1 MHHHRPRAAL
11 ITLEQQLTRTRGRS
25 ARIAVTAAIGTTL
38 ALTAAACASSNSGA
52 SGSAATTG
60 AASPIPAKDNLKAA
74 GCPSTI
80 VLQTDW
86 NPEAEHGGQYQLLGP
101 NPSINTGA
109 KSVTSELVA
118 HGGVDTGVKLQIR
131 AGGPAIGY
139 QTVTSQLYKDS
150 SITLGY
156 LGTDEQIALS
166 KSQPTVAV
174 MAGMEKSPQIIQWSP
189 QKHPT
194 WKTIADIGKT
204 NTKVLY
210 FQGATYMDYLIGKG
224 ILKQS
229 QADGSYDGTPTNF
242 VASGGTYAV
251 QGFAT
256 AEPYTWS
263 HDVRAWDKPL
273 KYQLIADTGYN
284 FYQQSI
290 GVRKDKLA
298 ALKPCLAKLVPIMQ
312 QAVADYIT
320 HPAATNK
327 LILDLVTQYNN
338 GWVYTQGTAN
348 YADATMKSL
357 GIIGNGPDSTLGNF
371 DDSRVQQLIN
381 ILKPIYQAKNKPILA
396 GLVPSDLVTNQF
408 IDPSIGLKF

>member
-1 MHHHRPRAAL
+1 MAA
-11 ITLEQQLTRTRGRS
+11 
-25 ARIAVTAAIGTTL
+25 TAAIGTAL
-38 ALTAAACASSNSGA
+38 ALTAAACASSGSGP
-52 SGSAATTG
+52 SAGTATTG
-60 AASPIPAKDNLKAA
+60 AAAPVPAKYNLKAA

-86 NPEAEHGGQYQLLGP
+86 NPEAEHGGQYELLGP
-101 NPSINTGA
+101 NPSINTSA

-118 HGGVDTGVKLQIR
+118 HGGADTGVKLQIR

-166 KSQPTVAV
+166 KTQPTVAV
-174 MAGMEKSPQIIQWSP
+174 LAGMQKSPQIIQWSP

-210 FQGATYMDYLIGKG
+210 YQGAAYMNYFIGKK

-229 QADGSYDGTPTNF
+229 QVDGSYDGTPTNF
-242 VASGGTYAV
+242 VASGGVYAV

-284 FYQQSI
+284 IYQQAI

-298 ALKPCLAKLVPIMQ
+298 ALTPCLTKLVPIMQ
-312 QAVADYIT
+312 QAIVDYISNPGPT
-320 HPAATNK
+320 EK
-327 LILDLVTQYNN
+327 LILNLVSQYNN
-338 GWVYTQGTAN
+338 GWVYTQGTAD
-348 YADATMKSL
+348 YAVKTMKAL
-357 GIIGNGPDSTLGNF
+357 GIIGNGPGGRLGSF
-371 DDSRVQQLIN
+371 DDSRLQQLIG
-381 ILKPIYQAKNKPILA
+381 ILKPIYQAENKPILA
-396 GLVPSDLVTNQF
+396 GLKPSDLVDNQF
-408 IDPSIGLKF
+408 IDPSIGLKS